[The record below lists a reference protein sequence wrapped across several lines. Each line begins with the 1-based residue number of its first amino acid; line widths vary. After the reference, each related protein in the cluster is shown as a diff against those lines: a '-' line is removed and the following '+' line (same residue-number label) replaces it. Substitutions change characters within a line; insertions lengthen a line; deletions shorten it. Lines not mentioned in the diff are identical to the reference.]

1 MAINSLSLSL
11 SKAIEHRTYKRIYIY
26 IYIHVHANEIGS
38 SATFKT
44 LVESHEKQGSDTGN
58 MISIYADGRK
68 KEEINTFID

>member
-26 IYIHVHANEIGS
+26 IYIHANEIGS

-58 MISIYADGRK
+58 MISIYANGRK
-68 KEEINTFID
+68 KEEINTFIN